1 MSSTESTPATIDG
14 HTSMAPLPEDWA
26 DFTRRAMSWPSL
38 AEIRSRYGVTE
49 DFLRGTI
56 AAGLVECIRLDR
68 MRINPES
75 WEDFLASRY
84 SPRTR

>member
-1 MSSTESTPATIDG
+1 MTTTDTVLSDSDAEAEVQT
-14 HTSMAPLPEDWA
+14 PEDWA
-26 DFTRRAMSWPSL
+26 AFTRRAMTWPSL
-38 AEIRSRYGVTE
+38 TDVRRRYGVTE
-49 DFLRGTI
+49 DFVRGTL

-75 WEDFLASRY
+75 WEEFLASRY